1 MAEKDKIKNNIGR
14 LFYKDYYKEVDFDK
28 VLFGNADRDNDLQI
42 DRTIKNSPL
51 VKIEKPVKDVV
62 SIFATVQYPGL
73 VTGVGLSHDAKVGYK
88 LGMHFDYTHGMP
100 IVYGS
105 SVKGVLCEYFK
116 EFYEG
121 NLDVED
127 LIEDIFSGKVRNTE
141 KDKYDDKGKLLK
153 GYDNK
158 SIYKRDIFFDA
169 VIKSPFINDKN
180 QESFLVDDS
189 ITPQTEGPLKNP
201 TPIKMLKIAPGCKI
215 EFRFQL
221 KDSNGFSKK
230 DKLEIFKNI
239 LGTVGVGAKT
249 NVGYGQ
255 LKIEK

>member
-1 MAEKDKIKNNIGR
+1 MEIKNNIGK
-14 LFYKDYYKEVDFDK
+14 LFYKDYYDEVDFGKVMFDNQDK
-28 VLFGNADRDNDLQI
+28 NNDLQI
-42 DRTIKNSPL
+42 DKTIKNSPL
-51 VKIEKPVKDVV
+51 VKIEKPIRERMDT
-62 SIFATVQYPGL
+62 ILATVQYPGL

-105 SVKGVLCEYFK
+105 SVKGVLKTYFK
-116 EFYEG
+116 EFYEC
-121 NLDVED
+121 NPDVDD

-169 VIKSPFINDKN
+169 VIVSAPKGNGT
-180 QESFLVDDS
+180 EGFLEDDS
-189 ITPQTEGPLKNP
+189 ITPHSGLLSNPKPL
-201 TPIKMLKIAPGCKI
+201 KMLKIAPGCKM
-215 EFRFQL
+215 EFRFKLNDHKVNGREYTKEEIL
-221 KDSNGFSKK
+221 K
-230 DKLEIFKNI
+230 IFKDI

-255 LKIEK
+255 LKIES

>member
-14 LFYKDYYKEVDFDK
+14 LFYKDYYEEVDFNK
-28 VLFGNADRDNDLQI
+28 VLFGNADKDNDLQI
-42 DRTIKNSPL
+42 DKTIKNSPL

-105 SVKGVLCEYFK
+105 SVKGVLRTYF
-116 EFYEG
+116 
-121 NLDVED
+121 ED
-127 LIEDIFSGKVRNTE
+127 FF
-141 KDKYDDKGKLLK
+141 LK
-153 GYDNK
+153 NQDNK
-158 SIYKRDIFFDA
+158 DDVKSLLELIFEGKNPEYDEKKDTPRYIPIYERDVFFDA
-169 VIKSPFINDKN
+169 VIIKEYKGR
-180 QESFLVDDS
+180 FLVDDS
-189 ITPQTEGPLKNP
+189 ITPHTEGPLKNP
-201 TPIKMLKIAPGCKI
+201 IPIKMLKIAPGCKM
-215 EFRFQL
+215 EFRFKL
-221 KDSNGFSKK
+221 NNHKIKDREYTSDFI
-230 DKLEIFKNI
+230 LEIFKNI

-255 LKIEK
+255 LKIEE

>member
-1 MAEKDKIKNNIGR
+1 MADNINNIGR
-14 LFYKDYYKEVDFDK
+14 LFYKDYYNEVDFHSL
-28 VLFGNADRDNDLQI
+28 LFGNYDKDKALKIDNV
-42 DRTIKNSPL
+42 IKNSPL

-105 SVKGVLCEYFK
+105 SVKGVLKTYF
-116 EFYEG
+116 
-121 NLDVED
+121 ED
-127 LIEDIFSGKVRNTE
+127 FFQSKYPNTNE
-141 KDKYDDKGKLLK
+141 KDDANALIKMIFEGKTPN
-153 GYDNK
+153 DTNIP
-158 SIYKRDIFFDA
+158 IYERDVFFDA
-169 VIKSPFINDKN
+169 VIIKEYKGR
-180 QESFLVDDS
+180 FLVDDS
-189 ITPQTEGPLKNP
+189 ITPHTEGPLKNP
-201 TPIKMLKIAPGCKI
+201 IPIKMLKIAPGCKM
-215 EFRFQL
+215 EFRFKL
-221 KDSNGFSKK
+221 NNHKIKDREYTSDFI
-230 DKLEIFKNI
+230 LEIFKNI